1 MIALG
6 QVGAISSTDEI
17 AAFLSGLV
25 GQYKVGAAIEELR
38 KQVSCGL
45 SNHYRLE
52 PQRCRGL
59 PMPKGPLIL
68 IERIVAL
75 QGRDCKVHR
84 ALAMV
89 PPAKFTKRVRV
100 ISEPPP
106 LSPLHPALAI
116 APAATPAASP
126 CLSMMLASP
135 AAAPAAA
142 PTTAPAAAPAA
153 AMPAALVAIQDR
165 IPLQKN
171 FSSSSRSSFSQLVAS
186 RKQRAS
192 ATLNSE
198 SGPSSLPFAIDDDD
212 DGGGGAAE
220 AAFPAA
226 PAPAAHVA
234 ALSLIASAAT
244 SAVLPSPPLPRITT
258 KAAGVDVVFQ
268 SAIQDRIPCR
278 RTFRR
283 AVALRSHNWL
293 HRRSSARRPH
303 ATQRAAPSHLPHARR
318 YRGASGA
325 RLRRVTMLYWRKR
338 RGSAA
343 SRVLTL
349 QVAHDL
355 AACLAEVTTS
365 GRDQYYEVQLGCVRC
380 ES

>member
-1 MIALG
+1 MRGRYPVRVAIAYVMIALG

-268 SAIQDRIPCR
+268 SAIQDRVPLQKNFSSSSR
-278 RTFRR
+278 PSFSQL
-283 AVALRSHNWL
+283 VAS
-293 HRRSSARRPH
+293 
-303 ATQRAAPSHLPHARR
+303 TKQRASATCNSE
-318 YRGASGA
+318 SGP
-325 RLRRVTMLYWRKR
+325 VP
-338 RGSAA
+338 
-343 SRVLTL
+343 
-349 QVAHDL
+349 L
-355 AACLAEVTTS
+355 AACKKKPWGKRGSIAPCDDALLEEKKRLSSVS
-365 GRDQYYEVQLGCVRC
+365 GSYFASCA
-380 ES
+380 